1 MAVDRAMARCLHQL
15 SIMLKVLVIDE
26 SRNRAA
32 DVCAGLALAG
42 YQVAAVLASAHD
54 LAEQVAAVKPDV
66 ILIDT
71 DAPSRDTLE
80 HLAAMEQSTPRPVVV
95 FAREGDGETIRKAIR
110 AGVSAYVVDGLDA
123 ARLKPIIEVAVVR
136 FEEHQTL
143 KTELADATRKLSD
156 RKLIDKAKGILM
168 KARGLDEDAAYKALR
183 KLAMDKAKPL
193 AQVAGEVVE
202 MARLLL

>member
-1 MAVDRAMARCLHQL
+1 
-15 SIMLKVLVIDE
+15 MLKVLVIDE

-54 LAEQVAAVKPDV
+54 LAEQVAALKPDV

-80 HLAAMEQSTPRPVVV
+80 HLAAMEQATPRPVVV
-95 FAREGDGETIRKAIR
+95 FARDGGGETIREAIR
-110 AGVSAYVVDGLDA
+110 AGVSAYVVDGLEA
-123 ARLKPIIEVAVVR
+123 ARLKTIIEVAVVR
-136 FEEHQTL
+136 FQEHQIL
-143 KTELADATRKLSD
+143 KIELAAATRKLSD
-156 RKLIDKAKGILM
+156 RKLVDKAKGILM
-168 KARGLDEDAAYKALR
+168 KTRGLDEDQAYKALR
-183 KLAMDKAKPL
+183 KLAMDKSQPL
-193 AQVAGEVVE
+193 ARVAGDLVD